1 MSKKIPMAIP
11 IIEPSVQGA
20 NGLLYQNSRIKTFY
34 QRPGIDEGK
43 WYYGNIKEILDNN
56 QCKITYD
63 EGFEVIGGANVVFL
77 EYNNQIPVKVDTEKN
92 KDVIEKK

>member
-43 WYYGNIKEILDNN
+43 WYHGKIIEIFRPY
-56 QCKITYD
+56 I
-63 EGFEVIGGANVVFL
+63 
-77 EYNNQIPVKVDTEKN
+77 
-92 KDVIEKK
+92 